1 MTTELVSLWTKAE
14 DHATNCRMAS
24 IVTVIIIIL
33 LVVNKKKGARRVCRA
48 SKYSNDTQAIQHGLE
63 RVAKEKTVRMKY

>member
-1 MTTELVSLWTKAE
+1 
-14 DHATNCRMAS
+14 MAR

-48 SKYSNDTQAIQHGLE
+48 SKYSKDTQATQLALE
-63 RVAKEKTVRMKY
+63 RASEEKNQ